1 MKRILTILIASLL
14 VLSFG
19 AGNAFAEGQGEEAQQ
34 EVELLY
40 VEWAGEI
47 AATYTA
53 QVVLEEMGYD
63 VTVTSVSA
71 AAMWEG
77 IASGDGEGMLA
88 AWLPGT
94 HGEYRDQTED
104 RLEVLDDGDPVM
116 PGARIGLMVP
126 TYVDID
132 TIPELE
138 ENADMFDNEIVGIDP
153 GAGIMSATENAIDTY
168 NLESLELVE
177 GSGATMVSALE
188 SAYENEEPVVVTG
201 WTPHYKEAMF
211 DLKYLEDPEGVY
223 GETENVYAVARDGLE
238 EEMPEVYEFLNNFN
252 WTVDD
257 FGDLMLDNREG
268 DPYENAQDWVEDNR
282 DIVETWIP

>member
-1 MKRILTILIASLL
+1 MKRILTILIASVL

-19 AGNAFAEGQGEEAQQ
+19 AGNAFANGQGEEAQQ
-34 EVELLY
+34 NVELLY

-63 VTVTSVSA
+63 VTLTSVSA

-77 IASGDGEGMLA
+77 VASGDGDGMLA
-88 AWLPGT
+88 AWLPAT
-94 HGEYRDQTED
+94 HGQYLEQTED
-104 RLEVLDDGDPVM
+104 RIDLLDDGEPVM
-116 PGARIGLMVP
+116 SGARIGLMVP

-138 ENADMFDNEIVGIDP
+138 ENAEMFDSQIVGIDP
-153 GAGIMSATENAIDTY
+153 GAGIMGATETAIDTY
-168 NLESLELVE
+168 NLDSIELVE

-201 WTPHYKEAMF
+201 WTPHYKEALF

-223 GETENVYAVARDGLE
+223 GGEESVYAVAREGLE
-238 EEMPEVYEFLNNFN
+238 EDMPEVYQFLSNFH
-252 WTVDD
+252 WAVED
-257 FGDLMLDNREG
+257 FGELMVANQEG
-268 DPYENAQDWVEDNR
+268 DPYENAQEWVSNNR
-282 DIVETWIP
+282 DLVETWIP